1 MIKYVTGDLFNSKA
15 NIIAHGVNC
24 SGGFG
29 AGVAG
34 QIAKLHPEAR
44 SAYLTKF
51 INEGW
56 TLGDVQLV
64 YQEDV
69 IIANCATQQA
79 YLPRTL
85 VHVDNDAVRT
95 VMQKV
100 KEFAMPK
107 GLKIA
112 IPKIG
117 TGLAGGDWPTI
128 EKILNEVFQD
138 YDVSVYVLE

>member
-24 SGGFG
+24 AGGFG
-29 AGVAG
+29 SGIAG

-56 TLGDVQLV
+56 ALGDVQFV

-69 IIANCATQQA
+69 IIANCATQKA
-79 YLPRTL
+79 YLPRTA
-85 VHVDNDAVRT
+85 VNVNYDAVRT
-95 VMQKV
+95 TMQKV
-100 KEFAMPK
+100 KEFAMSK
-107 GLKIA
+107 GLTVA
-112 IPKIG
+112 APKIG
-117 TGLAGGDWPTI
+117 AGLAGGDWPTI

-138 YDVSVYVLE
+138 YDISVYVLE